1 MSERAYAGRKF
12 QAERS
17 EIWVF
22 EARCAGGG
30 THELTQNL
38 SVAVLVLAGEV

>member
-1 MSERAYAGRKF
+1 MLGESFRL
-12 QAERS
+12 RS

-22 EARCAGGG
+22 ESRCAGGG